1 MFTRQHEKELLER
14 GFSRRAFGRITTL
27 LASGAALRFGSEP
40 ALAQYSMIG
49 PIPPDAVKINS
60 NENPLGPCA
69 EAAEAMYAAIR
80 DGGRY
85 RFEEPFVFARA
96 FAEQEGLKPAYV
108 RAFAGSSDPL
118 HRAVLAFA
126 SPSRAVVT
134 GDPGFEAAAGA
145 ARFIGAKSI
154 AVPLTKTYA
163 HDVRAMAAAP
173 DAGLIYLCNPNN
185 PTGTLTPRAD
195 IEWLVANKPQSA
207 IVLIDEAYIH
217 FSHSARTC
225 LDMVAAD
232 KDVVVLRTFSK
243 LYGMAGLRAGV
254 AAARPDLLDK
264 IVSWGANIMPS
275 TGMVGA
281 HASIQVPDLVAK
293 RRKINGGI
301 RDDVFAFLDKHG
313 FAFVPSESNKFMVD
327 VKQPGH
333 NVIRALAAENVYV
346 GRVWH
351 LWPTHVR
358 VTVGTEN
365 DMAKFK
371 SAFLKVVA

>member
-1 MFTRQHEKELLER
+1 
-14 GFSRRAFGRITTL
+14 
-27 LASGAALRFGSEP
+27 
-40 ALAQYSMIG
+40 
-49 PIPPDAVKINS
+49 
-60 NENPLGPCA
+60 
-69 EAAEAMYAAIR
+69 
-80 DGGRY
+80 
-85 RFEEPFVFARA
+85 VFARA

-134 GDPGFEAAAGA
+134 GDPGFEAAAGT
-145 ARFIGAKSI
+145 ARFIGAKAI

-163 HDVRAMAAAP
+163 HDVRAMAAVP

-195 IEWLVANKPQSA
+195 IEWLVANKPKAA

-293 RRKINGGI
+293 RRKINAGI
-301 RDDVFAFLDKHG
+301 RDEVFSFLDKHG

-333 NVIRALAAENVYV
+333 NVIRALAAEKVYV
-346 GRVWH
+346 GRVWQ

-358 VTVGTEN
+358 VTVGTES

-371 SAFLKVVA
+371 SALLKVMA